1 MNLRLAWSLRSE
13 FRSLHDAR
21 LNGPLNQHGLPIVD
35 IRVEG
40 FPDPIS
46 VLVDTGFNG
55 ELIISEEQAQGSG
68 ILYLPGHA
76 YPAMVANAQRPGF
89 YPGAGYVSWF
99 LERRGVNIHVLPGQ
113 TPQEPWTPMIGT
125 RLLAD
130 CHLEIDF
137 PNRTVV
143 ITR

>member
-1 MNLRLAWSLRSE
+1 MNLCLAWSSRSE
-13 FRSLHDAR
+13 FRSLPDVR
-21 LNGPLNQHGLPIVD
+21 LEGRLNQHGMPIVD

-40 FPDPIS
+40 FPGPLS

-55 ELIISEEQAQGSG
+55 ELIISEEQARGAG
-68 ILYLPGHA
+68 ILYLPGHV

-99 LERRGVNIHVLPGQ
+99 VERRGVDIHVLPGP

-125 RLLAD
+125 RLLANSR
-130 CHLEIDF
+130 LEIDF
-137 PNRTVV
+137 PNRTIL